1 MTIKRLIELLQ
12 KLSADYGDDIPV
24 DIPIRISDG
33 DDVYEVIKHY
43 LFADDKLILRGEYDN
58 EI

>member
-12 KLSADYGDDIPV
+12 KLSADY
-24 DIPIRISDG
+24 G